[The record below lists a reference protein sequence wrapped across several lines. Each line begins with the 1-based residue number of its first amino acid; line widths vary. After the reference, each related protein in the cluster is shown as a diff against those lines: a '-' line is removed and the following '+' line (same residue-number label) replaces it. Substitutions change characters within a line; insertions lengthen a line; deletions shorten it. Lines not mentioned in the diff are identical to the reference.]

1 MGKNLVIVES
11 PAKAKTINKLLGS
24 DFVVRASMGHVRDLP
39 EKSLGVSI
47 PSFEP
52 EYVNIPGRAKV
63 LAELKKLAGE
73 ADRVYLAPDP
83 DREGEAIAWHLRE
96 VLKGKVPAGHF
107 CRVTYNEIT
116 APAIREAFA
125 HPGELN
131 VRRVDSQQ
139 ARRVLDR
146 VVGYKVSPV
155 LWRRIRGAN
164 SAGRV
169 QSVALRLVCER
180 EKAIRAFQPEPYW
193 IFGVKAAK
201 QVAPAVPFVARLA
214 RVDGKKADIRDEALA
229 RRLADDLAGRTLR
242 VKAVLRREIQKHAP
256 PPFITSSLQQ
266 AASGALGFSPSRT
279 MKIAQKLYE
288 GVSLGHGNT
297 VGFITYMRTDST
309 TISKTA
315 QDQARDVILKKFG
328 PEFYPAKPNAYRN
341 RSTAQG
347 AHEAIRPTE
356 PARLPSEVRDVLEND
371 EWRLYD
377 LIWRRFMASQMSSA
391 RIGLRT
397 AELEAVAAAPDAPEA
412 VFRATASELLF
423 PGFMRAS
430 GLEKRYM
437 AESGKDGNGDG
448 GDEDDVVESLPE
460 LAEGEPLDVVEWL
473 QDRKET
479 QPPARY
485 TEASLVKALEEN
497 GVGRPSTYAQII
509 STLLDRD
516 YVTREKR
523 TLLPSPLGMQV
534 CDFLVEKLGQLFDV
548 AFTADMEAK
557 LDQVEEG
564 DVEWHGMLK
573 DFYAQFEQWLGAL
586 RGPDAS
592 REDIARL
599 LEALGAVKTWRAP
612 ATRGRMVYSDEK
624 FFKSVKRQYDEAT
637 RAFTDRQKTA
647 LARLVAIYRD
657 QIPAGLLDG
666 LDLPAVEVASV
677 APEARSVAAPTEGA
691 RQALA
696 LCAKVEFNPPRKI
709 RSRTFDDAN
718 FVASLREQVEGGR
731 GLSDKQFAALG
742 KILVRYAGQIDG
754 GAEKLR
760 ELGFAVAAAPSA
772 PAAAASG
779 AAAPAADPS
788 ASADVSAKLAAT
800 IALLGDVA
808 QWREPTESKGRTWDD
823 KAFFE
828 SLKKQFESAGT
839 LSFKQ
844 VNALRRMASSYAD
857 QIPGFAERS
866 AGLDLPAPRKPSSR
880 KAE

>member
-11 PAKAKTINKLLGS
+11 PAKAKTINKLLGP

-52 EYVNIPGRAKV
+52 EYVNIPGRAKM

-73 ADRVYLAPDP
+73 ADRVFLAPDP

-96 VLKGKVPAGHF
+96 VLKGKVPAKNF

-131 VRRVDSQQ
+131 IRRVDSQQ

-180 EKAIRAFQPEPYW
+180 EQAIRAFQPEPYW
-193 IFGVKAAK
+193 VFAVKAAK
-201 QVAPAVPFVARLA
+201 QVAAATPFVAKLA
-214 RVDGKKADIRDEALA
+214 RIDGKTADIRDEALA
-229 RRLADDLAGRTLR
+229 QRLAGDLAGRSLR
-242 VKAVLRREIQKHAP
+242 VKAIQRREIQKHAL

-288 GVSLGHGNT
+288 GISLGHGNT

-315 QDQARDVILKKFG
+315 QEQAKAVILEKYG
-328 PEFYPAKPNAYRN
+328 AEFYPAKPNAYRN
-341 RSTAQG
+341 KETAQG
-347 AHEAIRPTE
+347 AHEAIRPTD
-356 PARLPSEVRDVLEND
+356 PARLPADVRDVLEND

-397 AELEAVAAAPDAPEA
+397 AELEAVSTAPGAPEA
-412 VFRATASELLF
+412 IFRATASELLF
-423 PGFMRAS
+423 PGFMRAT
-430 GLEKRYM
+430 GQEKRYM
-437 AESGKDGNGDG
+437 SENGNGDSN
-448 GDEDDVVESLPE
+448 DDDDVVESLPE

-479 QPPARY
+479 QPPARF

-509 STLLDRD
+509 STLIDRD
-516 YVTREKR
+516 YVKREKR
-523 TLLPSPLGMQV
+523 TLVPSPLGMQV
-534 CDFLVEKLGQLFDV
+534 CDFLVEKLGQLFNVD
-548 AFTADMEAK
+548 FTADMESK
-557 LDQVEEG
+557 LDQVEDG
-564 DVEWHGMLK
+564 NVEWHGMLK
-573 DFYAQFEQWLGAL
+573 DFYAQFEQWIGAL

-592 REDIARL
+592 REDIGRL
-599 LEALGAVKTWRAP
+599 LAALASVTAWRAP
-612 ATRGRMVYSDEK
+612 TTRGRMVYSDEK

-647 LARLVAIYRD
+647 LVRLVSIYRD
-657 QIPAGLLDG
+657 QIPAEALEGIE
-666 LDLPAVEVASV
+666 LPSDDETAAAVER
-677 APEARSVAAPTEGA
+677 RSAAAAPTDTVK
-691 RQALA
+691 QALA
-696 LCAKVEFNPPRKI
+696 LCDKVTFNPPRKI
-709 RSRTFDDAN
+709 RSRTFDDGK
-718 FVASLREQVEGGR
+718 FVASLREQVDGGR

-742 KILVRYAGQIDG
+742 KILVRYAAQIEG

-760 ELGFAVAAAPSA
+760 ELGFAGGTAAGAS
-772 PAAAASG
+772 AAASASAG
-779 AAAPAADPS
+779 AVPADPAASAAATE
-788 ASADVSAKLAAT
+788 KLAAT
-800 IALLGDVA
+800 IALLDDVA
-808 QWREPTESKGRTWDD
+808 NWREPTESKGRTWDD

-828 SLKKQFESAGT
+828 SLKKQFASAKT

-844 VNALRRMASSYAD
+844 VNALRRMAANYAD

-866 AGLDLPAPRKPSSR
+866 AGLDLPAPKKAARK
-880 KAE
+880 

>member
-1 MGKNLVIVES
+1 MGKKLVIVES
-11 PAKAKTINKLLGS
+11 PAKAKTINKMLGS

-39 EKSLGVSI
+39 EKSMGVSI

-73 ADRVYLAPDP
+73 AERVYLAPDP

-96 VLKGKVPAGHF
+96 VLKGKVPADHF
-107 CRVTYNEIT
+107 CRVSYNEIT
-116 APAIREAFA
+116 KQAILNAFA

-180 EKAIRAFQPEPYW
+180 EKAIREFQPEPYW
-193 IFGVKAAK
+193 IFAVKAAK
-201 QVAPAVPFVARLA
+201 QVAPVVPFVAKLA
-214 RVDGKKADIRDEALA
+214 RIDGKKADIRDEALA
-229 RRLADDLAGRTLR
+229 RQLAGDLAGRSLR

-288 GVSLGHGNT
+288 GISVGSDT

-309 TISKTA
+309 AIAKSA
-315 QDQARDVILKKFG
+315 QEQAKDVILKKFG
-328 PEFYPAKPNAYRN
+328 AEFYPAKPNFYRD

-347 AHEAIRPTE
+347 AHEAIRPAD
-356 PARLPSEVRDVLEND
+356 PARLPEDVRDVLSND

-377 LIWRRFMASQMSSA
+377 LIWRRFMASQMASA

-397 AELEAVAAAPDAPEA
+397 AELEAVASAANAPEA
-412 VFRATASELLF
+412 IFRATASELLF

-437 AESGKDGNGDG
+437 AENGKDGNGEGND
-448 GDEDDVVESLPE
+448 DDDVVESLPE

-479 QPPARY
+479 QPPARF

-497 GVGRPSTYAQII
+497 GVGRPSTYAQTIA
-509 STLLDRD
+509 TLLDRD

-523 TLLPSPLGMQV
+523 TLVPSTLGMQV

-557 LDQVEEG
+557 LDRVEDG
-564 DVEWHGMLK
+564 SVEWHGMLK

-592 REDIARL
+592 REDIGRL
-599 LEALGAVKTWRAP
+599 LAALGSVKTWRAP
-612 ATRGRMVYSDEK
+612 TTRGRMVYSDEK
-624 FFKSVKRQYDEAT
+624 FFKSVKRQYDEDT
-637 RAFTDRQKTA
+637 RAFTDRQRTA
-647 LARLVAIYRD
+647 LVRLVGIYRD
-657 QIPAGLLDG
+657 QIPAEALDG
-666 LDLPAVEVASV
+666 IELPAVEVAAV
-677 APEARSVAAPTEGA
+677 APEARPAAAAPTEA
-691 RQALA
+691 VKQALA
-696 LCAKVEFNPPRKI
+696 LCAKVTFNPPRKI
-709 RSRTFDDAN
+709 RNRTFDDAK
-718 FVASLREQVEGGR
+718 FVASLREQVDGGR

-742 KILVRYAGQIDG
+742 KILARYAAQIDG
-754 GAEKLR
+754 GEEKLR
-760 ELGFAVAAAPSA
+760 ELGFGGAPSAGASASASAAAPTADPAVAAAA
-772 PAAAASG
+772 
-779 AAAPAADPS
+779 
-788 ASADVSAKLAAT
+788 SAKLAAT
-800 IALLGDVA
+800 IAMLDDVA

-828 SLKKQFESAGT
+828 SLKKQFSASKT

-844 VNALRRMASSYAD
+844 VNALRRMAASYAD
-857 QIPGFAERS
+857 QIPEFASRS
-866 AGLDLPAPRKPSSR
+866 VGLDLPAPKKAARKS
-880 KAE
+880 E